1 MLGNPSAAGSQAAS
15 PFSLIMSNHSINMT
29 ATVVSQSS
37 LAGDSIGDQI
47 YALTHS
53 TSSTTKHLGA
63 ILGSSIG
70 SAVALLLLLA
80 TAVAF
85 GRGWLKQ
92 RHLQK
97 QTAAWHKVNLQCC
110 CACCKRCSAASA
122 FLPLS
127 VLLCSSHTR
136 LLKACFE
143 QPLSMPPLW
152 MLFLH
157 CIEAVF
163 L

>member
-1 MLGNPSAAGSQAAS
+1 
-15 PFSLIMSNHSINMT
+15 MSNHSINMT
-29 ATVVSQSS
+29 AAVVSQSS

-53 TSSTTKHLGA
+53 SSSTTKHLGA

-92 RHLQK
+92 RRLQK
-97 QTAAWHKVNLQCC
+97 QAAAWHKVNCNAAVLVAHAALQQVHFCLSLCC
-110 CACCKRCSAASA
+110 SV
-122 FLPLS
+122 PLTPF
-127 VLLCSSHTR
+127 C
-136 LLKACFE
+136 
-143 QPLSMPPLW
+143 
-152 MLFLH
+152 
-157 CIEAVF
+157 
-163 L
+163 

>member
-1 MLGNPSAAGSQAAS
+1 MLGNPSAAGSPAAS
-15 PFSLIMSNHSINMT
+15 AFSLTMSNHSINMT

-53 TSSTTKHLGA
+53 STSTKKHLGA

-85 GRGWLKQ
+85 GRDWLKQ
-92 RHLQK
+92 RRLQK
-97 QTAAWHKVNLQCC
+97 QAAALHKVNLPCC
-110 CACCKRCSAASA
+110 CACCTRCSVPLTPSCYKHDLSSLSATAGAVPALHRGCCSAAHA
-122 FLPLS
+122 QLA
-127 VLLCSSHTR
+127 R
-136 LLKACFE
+136 
-143 QPLSMPPLW
+143 
-152 MLFLH
+152 
-157 CIEAVF
+157 
-163 L
+163 